1 MVHHLPALLQ
11 LHVLD
16 DEDGEGEG
24 HVGPG
29 ENEQTEL
36 DLAEGDLALVLE
48 DFLLPS
54 PLQLQREAD
63 EDVAHEDE
71 KEGDEEDDAEDE
83 SSREETLSSEWSTLI
98 GLLHPYTIYCALI
111 GCYTTSYA
119 IKTLKAP

>member
-29 ENEQTEL
+29 ENKQKQTEL

-48 DFLLPS
+48 DFSFRLLS
-54 PLQLQREAD
+54 
-63 EDVAHEDE
+63 
-71 KEGDEEDDAEDE
+71 
-83 SSREETLSSEWSTLI
+83 SSRVKLM
-98 GLLHPYTIYCALI
+98 
-111 GCYTTSYA
+111 
-119 IKTLKAP
+119 KTWLTRMRRKGTKKTMLKMNPPGKKP

>member
-83 SSREETLSSEWSTLI
+83 SSREETLSSEWSSFI
-98 GLLHPYTIYCALI
+98 GQDPSRYCALI
-111 GCYTTSYA
+111 GCYASS
-119 IKTLKAP
+119 LLP